1 MNWGSMSSDKK
12 EIERI
17 GDFEEEWDKF
27 FGKQHILNQ
36 IEIRTK
42 NADKKINLLYRDLV
56 CKKEDP
62 DEQIFNHV
70 TLGVVL
76 NNAVFCYG
84 LELDSHCI
92 VELYG
97 VLEYFIIKAI
107 ARLFLKIVP
116 TKRLGEL
123 LKREGYLYKTDFLAR
138 KVRTGDLVV
147 ILKKIGILNKS
158 DVTAFNNLETLR
170 NSFVHKNLVKLAK
183 DAKISNVPQF
193 FEIDTPKV
201 KIDAKK
207 HFESTITILK
217 KLYRHEDETRA
228 EMSKFSRQRL

>member
-1 MNWGSMSSDKK
+1 MSSDKK
-12 EIERI
+12 EIEKT
-17 GDFEEEWDKF
+17 GDFEEGWDKF
-27 FGKQHILNQ
+27 FGKQHILDQ
-36 IEIRTK
+36 IKIRAK
-42 NADKKINLLYRDLV
+42 NVDKKINLLYHDLV
-56 CKKEDP
+56 YKKKEDP
-62 DEQIFNHV
+62 YEQISNHV
-70 TLGVVL
+70 ILGVVL
-76 NNAVFCYG
+76 DNAVFCYG

-97 VLEYFIIKAI
+97 VLEYFIIKSI
-107 ARLFLKIVP
+107 ARLFLKIIP
-116 TKRLGEL
+116 TKKFDEL

-170 NSFVHKNLVKLAK
+170 NSFVHKNVAKLAK

-193 FEIDTPKV
+193 FEIDTPKI

-207 HFESTITILK
+207 HFENTITILK
-217 KLYRHEDETRA
+217 KLYRHEDETRT
-228 EMSKFSRQRL
+228 EMSRFRRQRL